1 MGSSYSKEVN
11 NAIEAGNMQ
20 ELNELLKEKGDLN
33 QPQSSIHI
41 FRTLDVA
48 NLYPIEVAA
57 KTSEAMTDKLLAAG
71 AKADVVDDYLEYT
84 PMMYALSTNH
94 EDRFRTAIKLLA
106 AGSDPQQVATNKNTA
121 INLTVQVL
129 DTDSDKAKDES
140 LQLLR
145 SLLRE
150 CDVDQVVSRS
160 GTNPLIEAV
169 SYDNYEAAELILSEG
184 IIDVN
189 AKRKGGKKTPL
200 EIARRN
206 NNEAMEKLLIRYG
219 AK

>member
-106 AGSDPQQVATNKNTA
+106 AASDPQQVATNKNTA

>member
-94 EDRFRTAIKLLA
+94 EDRFRTAIKL
-106 AGSDPQQVATNKNTA
+106 QQVATNKNTA